1 MIGLALHLGQRALDG
16 LVDRLLPLPVSL
28 ALGLCRETSDVERL
42 GAECDQLRD
51 ERDRA
56 RASLRELGG
65 LLSGIARRMTDDEA
79 ELALV
84 EMAEAGARLA
94 RGEAAAKALVELR
107 AAAADL
113 VAARDRLRAA
123 EDAAEA
129 IGEPLPLAPW
139 IEAQEAWDRMGKA
152 LPPGATP

>member
-28 ALGLCRETSDVERL
+28 ALGLCRETNEVERL

-65 LLSGIARRMTDDEA
+65 LLTGIAHRMTDDEA
-79 ELALV
+79 ELALA
-84 EMAEAGARLA
+84 EMAAAGARLA
-94 RGEAAAKALVELR
+94 RAEAAAKALVELR
-107 AAAADL
+107 AAASKAI
-113 VAARDRLRAA
+113 ARTQLFTEGKCSE
-123 EDAAEA
+123 EDAKAA
-129 IGEPLPLAPW
+129 TLAL
-139 IEAQEAWDRMGKA
+139 IKLC
-152 LPPGATP
+152 LPPEAPHG